1 MAMTNI
7 KLYHNFVIIAK
18 TQKLFAE
25 FYWNLYP
32 IFVMKFFISQI
43 FLNIFLILLVSYW
56 ACPIWYVSGMT
67 PLSLIRDVV
76 SAIV

>member
-1 MAMTNI
+1 
-7 KLYHNFVIIAK
+7 
-18 TQKLFAE
+18 
-25 FYWNLYP
+25 
-32 IFVMKFFISQI
+32 MKFFISQI